1 MTTNYKVLSLYI
13 YIVDILYFFIK
24 TGLPASPNMPRV
36 TVEGT
41 VVLVALRTDITGI
54 VINNITLV
62 FEVEATSSN
71 TSEILIR
78 NFTITEYINSSDVSV
93 RFEGLRESHYYRFRS
108 RVFNI
113 YGASQYSLTS
123 TGVLFGEHMYHI
135 Y

>member
-1 MTTNYKVLSLYI
+1 
-13 YIVDILYFFIK
+13 
-24 TGLPASPNMPRV
+24 MPYV
-36 TVEGT
+36 TVERS

-62 FEVEATSSN
+62 FEVEAISSN

-93 RFEGLRESHYYRFRS
+93 RFEGLRERHYYRFRS

-113 YGASQYSLTS
+113 YGASQYST
-123 TGVLFGEHMYHI
+123 TVLFGEHMYRI